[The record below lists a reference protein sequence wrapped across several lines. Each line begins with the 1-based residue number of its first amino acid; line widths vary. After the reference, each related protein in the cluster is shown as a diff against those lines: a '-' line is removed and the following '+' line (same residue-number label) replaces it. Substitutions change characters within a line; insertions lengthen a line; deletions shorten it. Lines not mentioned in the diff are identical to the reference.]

1 MGISVNGEALQP
13 MADGTYEFTVL
24 RDTKVNVTE
33 NSITGINEIEAKATH
48 EGPVYNLS
56 GECVLNRATPE
67 AMQHLPKG
75 IYVIKGKKIV
85 R

>member
-1 MGISVNGEALQP
+1 

-33 NSITGINEIEAKATH
+33 NSITGINKIETKATH

-75 IYVIKGKKIV
+75 IYVIEGKKIV